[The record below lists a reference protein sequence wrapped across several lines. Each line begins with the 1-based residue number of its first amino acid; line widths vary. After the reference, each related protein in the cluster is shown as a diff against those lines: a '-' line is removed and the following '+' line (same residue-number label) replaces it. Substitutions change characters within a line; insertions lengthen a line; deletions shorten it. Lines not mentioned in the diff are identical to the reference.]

1 MRHQKVGRQ
10 LGRNSSHRLAMYRN
24 MVTSLFE
31 HGKIETTDVKAK
43 ELRRIAEKLITM
55 ARKNDLASRRR
66 AFAYVRSRT
75 VVAKLFDE
83 ITPSFGARPGGYT
96 RIVKIGNRRGDN
108 APVSI
113 IELVTEEYKPK
124 APRKKAAPLAAQKA
138 APAVEPVVAPVEET
152 AQVAEAVA
160 EETPA
165 E

>member
-10 LGRNSSHRLAMYRN
+10 LGRNSSHRVAMYRN
-24 MVTSLFE
+24 MVTSLLE
-31 HGKIETTDVKAK
+31 HGKIQTTDAKAK
-43 ELRRIAEKLITM
+43 ELRKIAEKLITM
-55 ARKNDLASRRR
+55 ARKNDLATRRR

-83 ITPSFGARPGGYT
+83 ITPSFGVRPGGYT
-96 RIVKIGNRRGDN
+96 RIIKVGNRRGDN
-108 APVSI
+108 AAVSI

-124 APRKKAAPLAAQKA
+124 APKKKAAPVAAKKA
-138 APAVEPVVAPVEET
+138 APVVEPAAAPVAEAPAVEA
-152 AQVAEAVA
+152 AA